1 MLTRGNGAY
10 KLRRNMVDTKLKTL
24 LRKRR
29 LLNPRRVKL
38 SVEQVAAI
46 LERLAYGHA
55 VDDVAAEFSVHPRTV
70 YRYWQKACE

>member
-1 MLTRGNGAY
+1 
-10 KLRRNMVDTKLKTL
+10 MVDKNLKLL

-38 SVEQVAAI
+38 SVEQVAAM
-46 LERLAYGHA
+46 LERLAYGHP
-55 VDDVAAEFSVHPRTV
+55 VDDVAAEFGVHQRTV